1 MQNQEMDVLP
11 IYTERLILRRLHEKD
26 IEAFIA
32 YRSDPEVARYQNWAE
47 ITECEARGLITAKQ
61 RTPFGVLGVWLQI
74 AIALRE
80 TDALVG
86 DIGICVNPDGQSAE
100 IGFTL
105 SAGYQGKGFATEAV
119 RRMIELLF
127 DETDIKLVEAVTDTR
142 NTSSIALLERL
153 RMKLEKTE
161 EACFKGETCHE
172 HRFVITRPA
181 LSD

>member
-1 MQNQEMDVLP
+1 MDVLP
-11 IYTERLILRRLHEKD
+11 VFTERLILRRLRGKD

-32 YRSDPEVARYQNWAE
+32 YRSDPEVARYQNWTE
-47 ITECEARGLITAKQ
+47 ITEGEARGLIKAKQ
-61 RTPFGVLGVWLQI
+61 RTPFAAAGVWLQI

-86 DIGICVNPDGQSAE
+86 DIGVCASPDGHSAE

-119 RRMIELLF
+119 GRVIKLLF
-127 DETDIKLVEAVTDTR
+127 DETAIDLVEAVTDTR

-153 RMKLEKTE
+153 GMKLEKTE
-161 EACFKGETCHE
+161 EAWFKGETCHE
-172 HRFVITRPA
+172 HRFVITRTA